1 MQAAPGAG
9 PAQQMLSAAVAASL
23 LPLLLSSSE
32 VGAVA
37 TALSEEAMEEEA
49 DRRGPGGWT
58 AEPGVT
64 PVNLT
69 NYPLLSV
76 DKDAK
81 CIGGTDP
88 GVQVWVNPKPT
99 TQWVI
104 TLGSVSP
111 GLGSWM
117 CTSEA
122 TCAQFAKPPTTPAPP
137 PTPVGPWVPAG
148 GTASAPGLAEGM
160 QSQNC
165 TVNPLFCT
173 ANQVVIAA
181 CDFSLF
187 LGSGTVDAVY
197 VEKNASDPSDPGH
210 NVTVKVQFN
219 GRKILAASLKRLAPL
234 GLSKATDVIL
244 CGVTFGG
251 TALILNADYIGTQL
265 KALAPKLTRYKA
277 VAVDGNHPQYGT
289 GLAMSRNVHQ
299 DPAKPSEDS
308 WLTSAFKF
316 VSEFSNVK
324 TNLPVGCVAAHPGHP
339 ELCLYTDK
347 SLAYVKT
354 PIFVVQQMPCVQRV
368 SIPDLD
374 DVDINMSVHV

>member
-1 MQAAPGAG
+1 M
-9 PAQQMLSAAVAASL
+9 
-23 LPLLLSSSE
+23 
-32 VGAVA
+32 
-37 TALSEEAMEEEA
+37 
-49 DRRGPGGWT
+49 
-58 AEPGVT
+58 
-64 PVNLT
+64 
-69 NYPLLSV
+69 
-76 DKDAK
+76 
-81 CIGGTDP
+81 CIGEG
-88 GVQVWVNPKPT
+88 N
-99 TQWVI
+99 
-104 TLGSVSP
+104 
-111 GLGSWM
+111 
-117 CTSEA
+117 
-122 TCAQFAKPPTTPAPP
+122 CAQFAKPPAVPAPP
-137 PTPVGPWVPAG
+137 KPVGPWVPTG

-165 TVNPLFCT
+165 TVNPLFCR
-173 ANQVVIAA
+173 ANQVIIAA

-210 NVTVKVQFN
+210 NVTVKATFN

-251 TALILNADYIGTQL
+251 TALILNADYIGMQL
-265 KALAPKLTRYKA
+265 KALAPKLLRYKA

-299 DPAKPSEDS
+299 DPAKASEDS

-316 VSEFSNVK
+316 VSEFSNAK
-324 TNLPVGCVAAHPGHP
+324 ANLPAGCVAAHPGHP

-354 PIFVVQQMPCVQRV
+354 PVFVVQQMPCVQRIAV
-368 SIPDLD
+368 PMLLKS
-374 DVDINMSVHV
+374 